1 MPLSINLSLLPI
13 SHLIFIPICWF
24 SVFLYLRVLY
34 IIHQLRKNVFK
45 SSFFLIIRMHAITDL
60 LMFLYVELVARPR
73 KYRVH
78 NLFEAANDHWIPQ
91 LLWFSLT
98 VIKNAMF
105 LGYTVVAVNRCSE
118 IFRFRNHVKFWSPT
132 LILIVYLSEWLAP
145 TIVLIPLFYT
155 GNHNFSLIAAPSGG
169 LFLRASPEF
178 IKLDVLQ
185 DLTLSIFCFLVS
197 SFLYLITFV
206 HLVQTLPKTMS
217 NTFFSIN
224 RSESSNLNPP
234 TDLIIFKC
242 AFFSFV
248 LFVPNFAKTMVL
260 YFSTNPQLVDIGTE
274 LWFFTTE
281 IMCISSPWSLLVSS
295 SKLRKEFIPKRCR
308 KRQENIS
315 SMLSTRF

>member
-178 IKLDVLQ
+178 IKMCSR
-185 DLTLSIFCFLVS
+185 TS
-197 SFLYLITFV
+197 LY
-206 HLVQTLPKTMS
+206 
-217 NTFFSIN
+217 
-224 RSESSNLNPP
+224 RY
-234 TDLIIFKC
+234 
-242 AFFSFV
+242 
-248 LFVPNFAKTMVL
+248 FASWSAH
-260 YFSTNPQLVDIGTE
+260 F
-274 LWFFTTE
+274 
-281 IMCISSPWSLLVSS
+281 CISSLLCIWCR
-295 SKLRKEFIPKRCR
+295 LCR
-308 KRQENIS
+308 KLCQTHSSVLIDRNLQIS
-315 SMLSTRF
+315 THQQT